1 MRKPRAGMLRKER
14 RKKNQGPG
22 GYMEIGNL
30 SSLYLE
36 DVRFGASSL
45 GIGKNVPE
53 GALGRS
59 GASGENGGM
68 PSFQELLK
76 KTYGKTGGDEGAPFP
91 DKAAVP
97 AYPADPERYSSASP
111 SSLLTSRSDKP
122 EVDKTSKLY
131 EQCEALE
138 TFLVKIL
145 LSGLRN
151 TVQKTNLMD
160 DSFAGKMYEDML
172 YDEYAKDLTRN
183 TGFGLA
189 ELAYL
194 ELTGQR
200 GKLLR

>member
-1 MRKPRAGMLRKER
+1 ME
-14 RKKNQGPG
+14 PG
-22 GYMEIGNL
+22 NV
-30 SSLYLE
+30 SSLYFE

-45 GIGKNVPE
+45 GIGKNVPG
-53 GALGRS
+53 GALRS
-59 GASGENGGM
+59 GPSGETGGF
-68 PSFQELLK
+68 PSFTELLERN
-76 KTYGKTGGDEGAPFP
+76 YGTINRDEAAPSP
-91 DKAAVP
+91 DNSALP
-97 AYPADPERYSSASP
+97 AHPAGPEGYSSIPP
-111 SSLLTSRSDKP
+111 SSLLRSQSNEP
-122 EVDKTSKLY
+122 VVDKAGKLY

-151 TVQKTNLMD
+151 TVQKNGLMD

-183 TGFGLA
+183 AGFGLA

-200 GKLLR
+200 GKLLTR